1 MSKIAQDTVTAK
13 TNFGFVTAT
22 ETRALTFAG
31 RGGNIPDGQGCFVDE
46 IVVTDNF
53 NVTSVTVTL
62 NNFVHTWV
70 GDLAVRLRHRE
81 SGTVVELFRRPG
93 QPKFSSSGYN
103 SDLNGDYSF
112 SYNSTSNFELAA
124 SKNTEIPTGNYAS
137 TGDLSAFRG
146 LASSGTWQLMINDYS
161 AGDSG
166 SLGSWNLELGWG

>member
-1 MSKIAQDTVTAK
+1 MSKIAQDTTTTKA
-13 TNFGFVTAT
+13 NLGFVTAT
-22 ETRALTFAG
+22 ETCALTFLG
-31 RGGNIPDGQGCFVDE
+31 SGGNIPDGHGCFVNE

-53 NVTSVTVTL
+53 NITNVTVTL
-62 NNFVHTWV
+62 NNFVHSWV

-81 SGTVVELFRRPG
+81 SGKVVELFRRPG

-112 SYNSTSNFELAA
+112 NDHFTSNFEAAA
-124 SKNTEIPTGNYAS
+124 SKNTEIPSGNYAS
-137 TGDLSAFRG
+137 TGNFSAFRG
-146 LASSGTWQLMINDYS
+146 LSSSGTWQLMINDYS